1 MNKKE
6 TIKRILSIN
15 NDYDK
20 KWLETHDEDFLNKL
34 LIDNMIVSQ
43 GVSNKLMMYFYDET
57 FSENTRAS
65 ASIFSRLHIS
75 NCS

>member
-1 MNKKE
+1 MDKKE

-20 KWLETHDEDFLNKL
+20 IWLEKLDEDFLNKL

-43 GVSNKLMMYFYDET
+43 GVSNKLMMYFN
-57 FSENTRAS
+57 FSQTQ
-65 ASIFSRLHIS
+65 IK
-75 NCS
+75 

>member
-20 KWLETHDEDFLNKL
+20 NWLKKQDEDFLNKL

-43 GVSNKLMMYFYDET
+43 GVSNKFMMSF
-57 FSENTRAS
+57 N
-65 ASIFSRLHIS
+65 
-75 NCS
+75 

>member
-6 TIKRILSIN
+6 IIKRILSIN

-20 KWLETHDEDFLNKL
+20 KWLKTLDEDFLNKL

-43 GVSNKLMMYFYDET
+43 GISNKLMMYF
-57 FSENTRAS
+57 N
-65 ASIFSRLHIS
+65 
-75 NCS
+75 